1 MQPQPPHKTMRS
13 KIHSLFGSRQ
23 VHFRGT
29 SKPITPFGGL
39 ISLVE
44 FFGKIRLTNA
54 IQEFM
59 PFRLS
64 SPNSIPPAH
73 TLLAFFFSAI
83 VGASRFA
90 HTDWLRADKALHAM
104 LGIPRFPGTDTI
116 RNLFSRFTQGAIE
129 SFWRPLWRWLLPH
142 FAAPH
147 EGFSLDL
154 DSTIFQRSGRQQ
166 GAAKGY
172 NPQRPGRKSHHPL
185 LAVLG
190 EAQCV
195 LHAWLRAGNTSA
207 SRGISHFL
215 REALALLPAGWKLR
229 TVRADSGFFS
239 EELLEFL
246 EERGLTY
253 IVVARLSSY
262 VRRKAVGLR
271 QWIHIDENYAV
282 SEFEAQLFGWKK
294 PRRFVVVRELVRD
307 TKEAVGRKLLD
318 VPGYTFRIFVTNRV
332 EDALVLWR
340 DYNQRAIIEQR
351 IEELKAELN
360 ADGFCM
366 KQFFAT
372 EAAFLS
378 VLFVFNLL
386 SLYQKALNPQTPY
399 RQPATLRST
408 VFLGGAALGRVGR
421 TPVLHISSAWG
432 GFEKHYPLVE
442 AILKWVIPIS
452 PKLPP
457 TTDVGEEV
465 CTI

>member
-1 MQPQPPHKTMRS
+1 
-13 KIHSLFGSRQ
+13 
-23 VHFRGT
+23 
-29 SKPITPFGGL
+29 
-39 ISLVE
+39 
-44 FFGKIRLTNA
+44 
-54 IQEFM
+54 
-59 PFRLS
+59 
-64 SPNSIPPAH
+64 
-73 TLLAFFFSAI
+73 
-83 VGASRFA
+83 
-90 HTDWLRADKALHAM
+90 M

-215 REALALLPAGWKLR
+215 SEALALLPAGWKLR

-253 IVVARLSSY
+253 IVVARLTSY

-307 TKEAVGRKLLD
+307 KKEAVGRKLLD

-386 SLYQKALNPQTPY
+386 SLYQKALNPQAPY
-399 RQPATLRST
+399 RQPATLRSA

-421 TPVLHISSAWG
+421 KPVLHISSAWG

-442 AILKWVIPIS
+442 AILKWVIPTS

-457 TTDVGEEV
+457 TTDVGEGV

>member
-1 MQPQPPHKTMRS
+1 
-13 KIHSLFGSRQ
+13 
-23 VHFRGT
+23 
-29 SKPITPFGGL
+29 
-39 ISLVE
+39 
-44 FFGKIRLTNA
+44 
-54 IQEFM
+54 
-59 PFRLS
+59 
-64 SPNSIPPAH
+64 
-73 TLLAFFFSAI
+73 
-83 VGASRFA
+83 
-90 HTDWLRADKALHAM
+90 M

-207 SRGISHFL
+207 SRGVSHFL
-215 REALALLPAGWKLR
+215 SEALALLPAGWKLR

-246 EERGLTY
+246 EQRGLTY
-253 IVVARLSSY
+253 IVVARLTGY
-262 VRRKAVGLR
+262 VRRMAVGLR
-271 QWIHIDENYAV
+271 EWVHIDENYAV
-282 SEFEAQLFGWKK
+282 SEFEAQLFGWKT

-386 SLYQKALNPQTPY
+386 SLYQKALNPQAPY
-399 RQPATLRST
+399 RQPATLRSAL
-408 VFLGGAALGRVGR
+408 FLGGAALGRVGR
-421 TPVLHISSAWG
+421 KPVLHISSAWG

-442 AILKWVIPIS
+442 AILKWVIPTS

-457 TTDVGEEV
+457 SPDVGEGV

>member
-1 MQPQPPHKTMRS
+1 MLSKT
-13 KIHSLFGSRQ
+13 HSLSGSRQ

-39 ISLVE
+39 ISLIE

-54 IQEFM
+54 IQAFM
-59 PFRLS
+59 PFTLN
-64 SPNSIPPAH
+64 SPNAIPPAQ
-73 TLLAFFFSAI
+73 TLIAFFFTAI
-83 VGASRFA
+83 VVGASRFA

-116 RNLFSRFTQGAIE
+116 RNFFSRFSQGAIE

-215 REALALLPAGWKLR
+215 SEALALLPAGWKVR
-229 TVRADSGFFS
+229 TVRADSGFCS

-253 IVVARLSSY
+253 IVVARLTSY

-294 PRRFVVVRELVRD
+294 PRRFVVVRELMRE

-332 EDALVLWR
+332 EDALVPWR

-351 IEELKAELN
+351 IEELKADLN

-386 SLYQKALNPQTPY
+386 SLYQKALNPQATY
-399 RQPATLRST
+399 RQPATLRSA

-421 TPVLHISSAWG
+421 KAVLHISSAWG

-442 AILKWVIPIS
+442 AILRWVIPTS

-457 TTDVGEEV
+457 PTDVGEGV

>member
-1 MQPQPPHKTMRS
+1 
-13 KIHSLFGSRQ
+13 
-23 VHFRGT
+23 
-29 SKPITPFGGL
+29 
-39 ISLVE
+39 
-44 FFGKIRLTNA
+44 
-54 IQEFM
+54 M

-64 SPNSIPPAH
+64 SPNAIPPAH

-83 VGASRFA
+83 VGATRFA

-142 FAAPH
+142 FAALH

-215 REALALLPAGWKLR
+215 SEALALLPAGWKLR

-253 IVVARLSSY
+253 IVVARLTSY

-271 QWIHIDENYAV
+271 ERIHMDEKYAV

-307 TKEAVGRKLLD
+307 KKEAVGRKLLD

-386 SLYQKALNPQTPY
+386 SLYQKALNPQAPY
-399 RQPATLRST
+399 RQPATLRSA

-421 TPVLHISSAWG
+421 KPVLHISSAWG

-442 AILKWVIPIS
+442 AILKWVIPTS

-457 TTDVGEEV
+457 TTDVGEGV